1 VTATGI
7 EEVFLRHNAGRH
19 FVALTYR
26 LRKDREV
33 HNTFAS
39 CFLVELAG
47 DWFLLTAGHWL
58 KHEET
63 GLERL
68 PAAGYRIDK
77 IVLVDAFAG
86 HTGSPLPFSFDMA
99 DWLAI
104 YDDAEGFDIA
114 ALPIHPFY
122 RRGLESAG
130 VSAIELHATGPAE
143 FHEDSQLAL
152 VGVPA
157 ESFEKKGAN
166 TAMKLVLV
174 PLTAYAGDSL
184 PYGRLAQLIIDRHGS
199 LAADWGGKATFRRFL
214 EALDLGKLRIDW
226 SVAGGYVTDPS
237 FPAAVPGSTSASTM
251 PDWGSD
257 SDLLPVMNLVHAA
270 TGMPLLSPV
279 ELHAVLA
286 SLSADLQVQPFQLAE
301 TGKRVRDRCREAGH
315 AISRA
320 DVSFVLKG
328 IVLGGHPFGQGT
340 DDPKNLAQ
348 RFIDSA
354 LELSRREQ
362 LPLDESQVAQVRT
375 WAERSIAS

>member
-1 VTATGI
+1 MTATGI

-68 PAAGYRIDK
+68 LAAGYRIDK

-143 FHEDSQLAL
+143 FHEDSQPAL

-157 ESFEKKGAN
+157 ESFEKKGAD

-184 PYGRLAQLIIDRHGS
+184 PAKGDSILAQMP
-199 LAADWGGKATFRRFL
+199 
-214 EALDLGKLRIDW
+214 
-226 SVAGGYVTDPS
+226 TDPAD
-237 FPAAVPGSTSASTM
+237 AAHRVEDVVGMSGGPIFRIVTKAGKHKKY
-251 PDWGSD
+251 W
-257 SDLLPVMNLVHAA
+257 LVGIQSGWYANSRVVRFCPIDAFVAALEEVLEETPRA
-270 TGMPLLSPV
+270 TG
-279 ELHAVLA
+279 
-286 SLSADLQVQPFQLAE
+286 
-301 TGKRVRDRCREAGH
+301 G
-315 AISRA
+315 
-320 DVSFVLKG
+320 
-328 IVLGGHPFGQGT
+328 
-340 DDPKNLAQ
+340 
-348 RFIDSA
+348 
-354 LELSRREQ
+354 
-362 LPLDESQVAQVRT
+362 
-375 WAERSIAS
+375 